1 MNEQKELQYR
11 KMLREARTQAYL
23 PAILSAVFP
32 LVCAL
37 LLGVAAVFLNGLYTV
52 TALADSQRE
61 KARADVM
68 KERAEINVQ
77 IELVQPTIKSSEFRI
92 SELQKDLAQAEEK
105 LQKAEK
111 KYKDA
116 IDNYQKVAKEES
128 QQKKVDVSKVD
139 QYSEK
144 ARAAHAE
151 SNLAKEEFDSAR
163 KKDETKSLKSKLDTE
178 NDVLLKSKLEYGG
191 LQRRLKEL
199 KDVKAWNGT
208 TLLRWTFGLLTLC
221 SGIASLVLMILSVK
235 RLASADKRLLE
246 IVDRQ
251 EAALNAAVKSVDAP
265 PVQ

>member
-32 LVCAL
+32 LFCTL
-37 LLGVAAVFLNGLYTV
+37 LLGLAAVFLYSLYAY
-52 TALADSQRE
+52 TALVDSQRE

-68 KERAEINVQ
+68 KERAEIKTQ
-77 IELVQPTIKSSEFRI
+77 MDLVQPQIASSEFRI
-92 SELQKDLAQAEEK
+92 SELQKDLAHAEER

-116 IDNYQKVAKEES
+116 FDNYQKVAKEES
-128 QQKKVDVSKVD
+128 QQRKKDVSKID
-139 QYSEK
+139 EYSEK
-144 ARAAHAE
+144 ARAAHSE
-151 SNLAKEEFDSAR
+151 LNLAKEELDSVR
-163 KKDETKSLKSKLDTE
+163 KKDESKSLKSKLEAE
-178 NDVLLKSKLEYGG
+178 NDVLLESKLEYGG
-191 LQRRLKEL
+191 LQRRLKGL
-199 KDVKAWNGT
+199 KDVKAWDGT

-221 SGIASLVLMILSVK
+221 SGIASLVLLILSVK